1 MTNTPQITE
10 EMKHAIIAKIIQFT
24 TRAIHK
30 KEILVPDLDAVAD
43 QILDIINPP
52 QKVEPVE
59 LNCFIYQQAN
69 GQIYFTVNRVR
80 NDTEM
85 DHFTV
90 RWSGKN
96 TAEIVKEG
104 DFGQPCF
111 DLDKWSKMKRER
123 ARELLAEAKALSKES
138 A

>member
-1 MTNTPQITE
+1 MNTLTDEQKTMIDR
-10 EMKHAIIAKIIQFT
+10 IIGDGLDDYSATRRSYSEVRT
-24 TRAIHK
+24 TMFNG
-30 KEILVPDLDAVAD
+30 V
-43 QILDIINPP
+43 LDIINPP

-96 TAEIVKEG
+96 TAEIVKGE
-104 DFGQPCF
+104 
-111 DLDKWSKMKRER
+111 
-123 ARELLAEAKALSKES
+123 
-138 A
+138 